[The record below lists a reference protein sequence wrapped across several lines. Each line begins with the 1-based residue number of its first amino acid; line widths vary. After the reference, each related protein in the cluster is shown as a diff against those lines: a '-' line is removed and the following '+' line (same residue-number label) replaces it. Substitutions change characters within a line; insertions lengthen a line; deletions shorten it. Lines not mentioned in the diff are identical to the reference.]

1 MFRPSLT
8 MRLKKLFSPKWL
20 ILVLLILALLVTAIN
35 ASIMGSRSDVV
46 ASVGREKILV
56 DDFVSEYKKHERY
69 FQSMFGFGLTDT
81 QLKDI
86 GVGRIVLTTL
96 IQDKVIEQ
104 LFKQMG
110 LHIDTSIAIDKIK
123 KNPAFNENG
132 KFDRAKLDDFLDRND
147 LTEREYI
154 RKVKCEIG
162 KDFVFG
168 PFFNIQGEYVKLAE
182 LFYNFEYGL
191 REVSITKVNKN
202 ALPILPVPTESEL
215 VSFYEENKDKF
226 FSDEYRTAEYILISE
241 DNVKPELVEIADED
255 VQKSFENLQLGKRYY
270 INYVEFDSRD
280 EAERMKKS
288 ISANPE
294 FYANDLTRIEG
305 SVKTDLPAFLPKN
318 IQWDGNKWF
327 LAKYMGKFYVYTVVK
342 IVSVSPEE
350 KEKNLNE
357 LRKFMRLN
365 KLNQIVDEIRSE
377 VHSGED
383 WKAIVGKYGGEID
396 YLVPVCRLSLDK
408 EGRKVKVSEE
418 LLEQVFSIGEGAIG
432 ETITTKNEFIL
443 FRVTSIEPVAKQ
455 PFNKVRSKVI
465 KALSKK
471 RQMQVA
477 FELLQK
483 QQENGENT
491 EKVALYRP
499 EIAKRKGLS
508 YHYPDEFIAEVFQI
522 DSGGTT
528 KVFESDVEFFSGKV
542 LGNRNP
548 ELDESIVAEIEAK
561 LREEIGF
568 SMLSEL
574 TQAAMKQ
581 FKVKVNSD
589 LVKDLL

>member
-1 MFRPSLT
+1 
-8 MRLKKLFSPKWL
+8 MRIKKFFSPKWL
-20 ILVLLILALLVTAIN
+20 ILILLILALLVTAIN
-35 ASIMGSRSDVV
+35 ASIMSSRSDVV
-46 ASVGREKILV
+46 VSVGAEKISV

-69 FQSMFGFGLTDT
+69 FQSMFGFGLTDK

-110 LHIDTSIAIDKIK
+110 LHIDTSIAIEKIK

-154 RKVKCEIG
+154 KKVKREIG

-168 PFFNIQGEYVKLAE
+168 PFFHIQGEYGKLAE

-191 REVSITKVNKN
+191 REVSVTKVNKN
-202 ALPILPVPTESEL
+202 ELPAPPVATESEL

-226 FSDEYRTAEYILISE
+226 FSDEYRAAEYVLISE
-241 DNVKPELVEIADED
+241 STVKPELIEIADED
-255 VQKSFENLQLGKRYY
+255 VQKNFDDLQLGKRYY
-270 INYVEFDSRD
+270 VNYVELDSRD

-288 ISANPE
+288 VAANPE
-294 FYANDLTRIEG
+294 FYANDLTHVEG
-305 SVKTDLPAFLPKN
+305 VVKADLPAFLPKN

-327 LAKYMGKFYVYTVVK
+327 IAKYMGKFYVYTVVK
-342 IVSVSPEE
+342 IVSVSPGE
-350 KEKNLNE
+350 KEKNFDE
-357 LRKFMRLN
+357 LRKFMRLS
-365 KLNQIVDEIRSE
+365 KLNQIIDEIRSE

-383 WKAIVGKYGGEID
+383 WKAIVEKYGGEID
-396 YLVPVCRLSLDK
+396 YLPHVCRLFLDK
-408 EGRKVKVSEE
+408 EGRKVEVSEE
-418 LLEQVFSIGEGAIG
+418 LLERVFASDEGTVG
-432 ETITTKNEFIL
+432 ETVTSRNEFIL

-455 PFNKVRSKVI
+455 PFNKVRGKVI

-477 FELLQK
+477 LELLQK
-483 QQENGENT
+483 RRENGERT
-491 EKVALYRP
+491 EKVLLYQP
-499 EIAKRKGLS
+499 EVAKRKKLS
-508 YHYPDEFIAEVFQI
+508 YHYPDEFIAEVFQT

-528 KVFESDVEFFSGKV
+528 KVFESDEEFFCGKV

-548 ELDESIVAEIEAK
+548 ELDESTVAEIEAK
-561 LREEIGF
+561 LHEEIGF
-568 SMLSEL
+568 SILSEL

>member
-1 MFRPSLT
+1 
-8 MRLKKLFSPKWL
+8 MRIKKFFSPKWL
-20 ILVLLILALLVTAIN
+20 ILILLILALLVTAIN
-35 ASIMGSRSDVV
+35 ASVMSSRSDVV
-46 ASVGREKILV
+46 VSVGAEKISV

-69 FQSMFGFGLTDT
+69 FQSMFGFGLTDK

-110 LHIDTSIAIDKIK
+110 LYIDTSIAIEKIK

-154 RKVKCEIG
+154 RKVKREIG

-168 PFFNIQGEYVKLAE
+168 PFFHIQGEYRKLAE

-191 REVSITKVNKN
+191 REVSVTKVNKN
-202 ALPILPVPTESEL
+202 ELPAPPVATESEL

-226 FSDEYRTAEYILISE
+226 FSDEYRAAEYVLISE
-241 DNVKPELVEIADED
+241 DTVKPELVEIADED
-255 VQKSFENLQLGKRYY
+255 VQKSFDDLQLGKRYY
-270 INYVEFDSRD
+270 VNYLELDSRD

-288 ISANPE
+288 VAANPE
-294 FYANDLTRIEG
+294 FYANDLTHIEG
-305 SVKTDLPAFLPKN
+305 VVKADLPAFLPKN
-318 IQWDGNKWF
+318 IKWDGNKWF
-327 LAKYMGKFYVYTVVK
+327 IAKYMGKFYVYTVVK
-342 IVSVSPEE
+342 IVSVSPVE
-350 KEKNLNE
+350 KEKNFDE
-357 LRKFMRLN
+357 LRKFMRLS
-365 KLNQIVDEIRSE
+365 KLNQIIDEIRSE

-383 WKAIVGKYGGEID
+383 WKAIVEKYGGEID
-396 YLVPVCRLSLDK
+396 YLPPVCRLFLDK
-408 EGRKVKVSEE
+408 EGRKVEVSEE
-418 LLEQVFSIGEGAIG
+418 LLEQVFASDEGNVG
-432 ETITTKNEFIL
+432 ETVTSRNEFIL

-455 PFNKVRSKVI
+455 PFNKVRGKVM

-477 FELLQK
+477 LELLQK
-483 QQENGENT
+483 RRESGERT
-491 EKVALYRP
+491 EKVLLYRP
-499 EIAKRKGLS
+499 EVAKRKKLS
-508 YHYPDEFIAEVFQI
+508 YHYPDEFVAEVFQA

-528 KVFESDVEFFSGKV
+528 KVFESDEEFFFGKV

-548 ELDESIVAEIEAK
+548 ELDESKVAEIEAK

-568 SMLSEL
+568 SILSEL
-574 TQAAMKQ
+574 SQAAMKQ